1 MAPYLPFLLEARKR
15 VLFTSSVFLI
25 ASFLGFLYYE
35 NVIRLVVGL
44 IHFEGVNVVFTS
56 PFQFINLAI
65 SSAFLIGIIV
75 SFPMII
81 FQTLF
86 FLKPALRPK
95 EFKLMVSLL
104 PLSLVLFAFG
114 FIFGFFIM
122 RYVINLFYAK
132 SLELNIGNFLDISNL
147 LSQILV
153 TSSLMGVAF
162 QYPIVMTLLIRF
174 KVIKHKTF
182 EKQRPFAYVIALAF
196 AAILPPTDLFSL
208 ILLTLPLVILFET
221 TLILNRMF
229 LKTHLI

>member
-1 MAPYLPFLLEARKR
+1 M
-15 VLFTSSVFLI
+15 
-25 ASFLGFLYYE
+25 
-35 NVIRLVVGL
+35 
-44 IHFEGVNVVFTS
+44 
-56 PFQFINLAI
+56 
-65 SSAFLIGIIV
+65 
-75 SFPMII
+75 
-81 FQTLF
+81 
-86 FLKPALRPK
+86 
-95 EFKLMVSLL
+95 
-104 PLSLVLFAFG
+104 
-114 FIFGFFIM
+114 
-122 RYVINLFYAK
+122 
-132 SLELNIGNFLDISNL
+132 
-147 LSQILV
+147 V